1 MLLEKYLYEA
11 YFQENVCAFIKSN
24 RCVIVFLHQHQ
35 VNMKQ
40 DYIEDMSTA
49 LKDFSP
55 KERKKRSYKS

>member
-11 YFQENVCAFIKSN
+11 YFQKNVCALIKSN

-40 DYIEDMSTA
+40 DYI
-49 LKDFSP
+49 
-55 KERKKRSYKS
+55 